1 MFGIT
6 PYRGWQRAM
15 PKMFEWEFDKVF
27 DSMLGEFDD
36 MNSYYP
42 LKVDI
47 KEKEKE
53 YLLEVEIPGVDK
65 KDIELEIKNDILTI
79 AVERKDEINEEKENY
94 IRRERRYGSFRRSF
108 HVEDVD
114 QKGIKAKFKNGV
126 LKVRLPRKESNE
138 LKENRIPIE

>member
-6 PYRGWQRAM
+6 PMRGLRSGIPRRFGWEMDRIFDAM
-15 PKMFEWEFDKVF
+15 LEGIDEKY
-27 DSMLGEFDD
+27 
-36 MNSYYP
+36 SYYP

-47 KEKEKE
+47 KEKDNA
-53 YLLEVEIPGVDK
+53 YLVEAEIPGVDK
-65 KDIELEIKNDILTI
+65 KDIYIEINNDILTI
-79 AVERKDEINEEKENY
+79 AVERKEEINEEKENY

-114 QKGIKAKFKNGV
+114 QEGIKAKFKNGV